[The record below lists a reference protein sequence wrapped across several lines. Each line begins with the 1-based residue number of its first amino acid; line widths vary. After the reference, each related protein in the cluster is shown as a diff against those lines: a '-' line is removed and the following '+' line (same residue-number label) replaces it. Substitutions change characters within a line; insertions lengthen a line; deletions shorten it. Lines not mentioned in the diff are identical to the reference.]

1 MRRHTEGA
9 MRTNTLRGGLGRGR
23 SAVLI
28 VSLLTIA
35 AIGML
40 QALPCFA
47 ANADDFTSAE
57 PSQAPGPAS
66 KSDDAVRVRVIG
78 AFGKLPL
85 SFEANRGRTESQVR
99 FLSRGPQHTLMLA
112 PTEAVMVFITR
123 EHPEGGE
130 RQGTKATLAKPRPAT
145 RTALR
150 MTFLGANPDAR
161 VPGREELPARPT
173 ISPAMIP

>member
-9 MRTNTLRGGLGRGR
+9 MRTNTLRGGLARGR

-57 PSQAPGPAS
+57 PSQAPGPAP

-78 AFGKLPL
+78 ARHPGVVACASDRRAASP
-85 SFEANRGRTESQVR
+85 ERNRHGGTRPQASCRSRIPTNTRSSTAPAKSERESLWDR
-99 FLSRGPQHTLMLA
+99 SAIFC
-112 PTEAVMVFITR
+112 AVTQLEQKVGQ
-123 EHPEGGE
+123 GGTDF
-130 RQGTKATLAKPRPAT
+130 RNWPGFASTDMQRS
-145 RTALR
+145 
-150 MTFLGANPDAR
+150 PD
-161 VPGREELPARPT
+161 
-173 ISPAMIP
+173 